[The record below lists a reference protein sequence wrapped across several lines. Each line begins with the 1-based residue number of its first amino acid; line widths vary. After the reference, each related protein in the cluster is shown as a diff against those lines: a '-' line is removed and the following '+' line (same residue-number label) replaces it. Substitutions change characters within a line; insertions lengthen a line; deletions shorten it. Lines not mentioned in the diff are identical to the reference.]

1 LEVQHADKILEVV
14 HALYDW
20 NVEDLLKLQGVLES
34 MIQARK
40 EGKYSVLEFE
50 GIGKGVWD
58 SEGGVDEFLRRER
71 ESWEREETEPGLY
84 LLDISGL
91 REQIVGRDIEEEE

>member
-1 LEVQHADKILEVV
+1 MQNKVLEVV

-20 NVEDLLKLQGVLES
+20 NVEGLLELQGVLES

-40 EGKYSVLEFE
+40 KGKYSVLEFE
-50 GIGKGVWD
+50 GIGKGMWD

-71 ESWEREETEPGLY
+71 EFWEREETEPGLY
-84 LLDISGL
+84 LMDISDL
-91 REQIVGRDIEEEE
+91 REQIIGWDIEEKE